1 MESPIERDIAREL
14 PNANASISEI
24 HNQDVIVEH
33 ESNTMDDSATLN
45 SNTIVIGFRILD
57 SVWRILWLE
66 LAILSFLTLVIA
78 VPILR
83 TSYSG
88 ELSETSIQLKDAFDK
103 ALFLYLPVR
112 LLVAVS
118 LLCFSRFSTTQRPS
132 SRSSAGIEN
141 LLTFFSV
148 VITYISTIYL
158 RSRGEW
164 DRPGND
170 PEFFA
175 KKVVGSAMSAT
186 GGRLNGLESVQAD
199 VGLTVVIAVG
209 FLLIFIATQ
218 VLSCAP
224 CLFLLRMI
232 RNRRAD

>member
-1 MESPIERDIAREL
+1 MESPISRDASAL
-14 PNANASISEI
+14 PNANISEVN
-24 HNQDVIVEH
+24 NQDVIVEH
-33 ESNTMDDSATLN
+33 ESITDDSGALN
-45 SNTIVIGFRILD
+45 SNAIVIGFRILD

-88 ELSETSIQLKDAFDK
+88 ELIETSIQLKDAFDK

-118 LLCFSRFSTTQRPS
+118 LLVFSRFSTTQRPS

-148 VITYISTIYL
+148 LITYISTIYL
-158 RSRGEW
+158 RSREW
-164 DRPGND
+164 SRPGND

-199 VGLTVVIAVG
+199 VGLTVVIAFV
-209 FLLIFIATQ
+209 FILIFIATQ
-218 VLSCAP
+218 VISCVP
-224 CLFLLRMI
+224 CLFLLRLI